1 MDKGTFEYHR
11 NNILNFSLREDY
23 RNRSYTHDFNN
34 HVNSLF
40 TCESELSENPDLII
54 SENYRFNKKRYYEA
68 ETSILEILDDV
79 TFENEELFSNLEDE
93 LYNKIETELGR
104 FYDNSEEIGLIIDN
118 TVHSA
123 ILSVRFNFFTRSKD
137 FLNPW
142 EDSAR
147 ILRESN
153 YLFKA
158 IFDSEE
164 FAEIKKLKKGANKSE
179 ILNDTEIYVAVKGR
193 SNNFNFGS
201 FKDFVRLRKVMLDLI
216 EDKVGDHNIPVK
228 FEVLA
233 SDFIHMNIGLT
244 ESEIKSKLIY
254 PLKATGKIGS
264 CREGYFMLRTCED
277 IARSYE
283 SHFSRWKG
291 YLRTLEA
298 HRLASL
304 RVESTCYNFNKHN
317 D

>member
-1 MDKGTFEYHR
+1 MDTISFENHR
-11 NNILNFSLREDY
+11 NYILDFSLREDY
-23 RNRSYTHDFNN
+23 RNRSYTNDFNN

-40 TCESELSENPDLII
+40 LCETELSITPDLII
-54 SENYRFNKKRYYEA
+54 SENFKFNKKRYYEA
-68 ETSILEILDDV
+68 EASILEILDDI
-79 TFENEELFSNLEDE
+79 TDENEQFFSNLEDE
-93 LYNKIETELGR
+93 LYNKIESELGR

-118 TVHSA
+118 SVRSA
-123 ILSVRFNFFTRSKD
+123 LLSVRYNFFTNSKEY
-137 FLNPW
+137 LNPW

-147 ILRESN
+147 ILHDGN

-164 FAEIKKLKKGANKSE
+164 FSEIKKLRKGSKKSE
-179 ILNDTEIYVAVKGR
+179 VLNDSEIYIAVKGR
-193 SNNFNFGS
+193 SNNINFGS

-216 EDKVGDHNIPVK
+216 EEKVGDHNIPVK

-233 SDFIHMNIGLT
+233 SDFMNMNIGLN
-244 ESEIKSKLIY
+244 EGEIKSKLIY
-254 PLKATGKIGS
+254 PLKALSKIGS

-283 SHFSRWKG
+283 SHYSRWKG
-291 YLRTLEA
+291 YQRTLEA
-298 HRLASL
+298 HRLAAL
-304 RVESTCYNFNKHN
+304 RVESNCYDFNKHR